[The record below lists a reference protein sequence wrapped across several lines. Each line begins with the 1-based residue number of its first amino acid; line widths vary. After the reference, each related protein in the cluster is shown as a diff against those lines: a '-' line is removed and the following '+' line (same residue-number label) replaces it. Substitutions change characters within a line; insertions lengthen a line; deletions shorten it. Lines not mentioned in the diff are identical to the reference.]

1 MEAIIGMIAGLD
13 MLAMCAV
20 GIYAITMNILK
31 D

>member
-1 MEAIIGMIAGLD
+1 MEAIIGMIAGLV
-13 MLAMCAV
+13 MLAIGAI